1 MSPRAYNYVRT
12 KFNNNLPHTGTI
24 RIWYANSSA
33 NGHPGISKETLET
46 LTTLS
51 DEHKA
56 KDSSVYA
63 TLSLDEV
70 YIKRHV
76 QWSDAQKMFI
86 GNITYG
92 SIPQNAEYLLVANN
106 AIVFMVNGINVSFNI
121 PVAHHFINCLQ
132 SHERAALMSL
142 VLRKVAETGVKIVV
156 ILFDGL
162 RQNITAC
169 CLLGAT
175 FDVENDFKPY
185 ILNPFDNEKVFIM
198 LDVPH
203 MIKLIRN
210 CIGMKKTLYDSTG
223 NLIQWKFFELLEELR
238 SKYAIATHKI
248 TKKHIMFEKNI
259 MNVSLATELL
269 SESAAKSMRKYA
281 NLPATKH
288 LFEGSEPT
296 AEFSIKCNNV
306 FDIFNSKHE
315 CEQNIF
321 KSPIN
326 EHSKEENFTY
336 LDNFVEY
343 IKGLSIHS
351 QDKSI
356 LYSQRK
362 TAFLGFIINIANVK
376 EIYNSYVET
385 KCIPNLRTRDLN
397 QDPLENFF
405 GRIRTT
411 CLGNND
417 NPTVEQFCAAYRKIL
432 VCTELTTPSFANCK
446 DSLNI
451 LQISSRSNA
460 NKNTVKPLILRVETT
475 NDDVEKTNDQAVQF
489 IRDTLIP
496 RPINENSIDSF
507 YGSELTLSYL
517 AGQIESKFVR
527 QTRTNC
533 SECAVIMKN
542 IFEENLKSPNLHV
555 GCAKSQT
562 PCESTID
569 ICRIANKN
577 LANHAFKIDFDYNEL
592 KRDIEGDLFGIHFY
606 PETDFSHNLQHKI
619 DLIDFIADEII
630 RNRANQ
636 IAKNLTLNEHKK
648 LVRRQNVKATHFAG
662 E

>member
-76 QWSDAQKMFI
+76 QWSDAQKKFI

-92 SIPQNAEYLLVANN
+92 SIPQNAEYLPVANN

-326 EHSKEENFTY
+326 EHSKEEIFTY

-343 IKGLSIHS
+343 IKGLRIHS

-356 LYSQRK
+356 LYRQRK

-451 LQISSRSNA
+451 LQISSGA
-460 NKNTVKPLILRVETT
+460 M
-475 NDDVEKTNDQAVQF
+475 
-489 IRDTLIP
+489 
-496 RPINENSIDSF
+496 
-507 YGSELTLSYL
+507 
-517 AGQIESKFVR
+517 
-527 QTRTNC
+527 RT
-533 SECAVIMKN
+533 
-542 IFEENLKSPNLHV
+542 
-555 GCAKSQT
+555 
-562 PCESTID
+562 
-569 ICRIANKN
+569 
-577 LANHAFKIDFDYNEL
+577 KI
-592 KRDIEGDLFGIHFY
+592 
-606 PETDFSHNLQHKI
+606 Q
-619 DLIDFIADEII
+619 
-630 RNRANQ
+630 
-636 IAKNLTLNEHKK
+636 
-648 LVRRQNVKATHFAG
+648 
-662 E
+662 